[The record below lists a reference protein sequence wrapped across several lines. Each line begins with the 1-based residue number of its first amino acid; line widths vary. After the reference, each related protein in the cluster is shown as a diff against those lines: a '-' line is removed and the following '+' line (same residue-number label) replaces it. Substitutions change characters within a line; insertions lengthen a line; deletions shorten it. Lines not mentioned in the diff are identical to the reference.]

1 MQFNQSQIQDVYK
14 FLQAG
19 HLLAYPTEA
28 VWGIGCDP
36 FNETAVK
43 QILSIK
49 NRPMHKGM
57 IVVTADIALI
67 QPFLQPLAQ
76 ATVAKITH
84 SWQSQ
89 MPQAT
94 TWLLPIPA
102 QLQTCMPAWLTGG
115 RSTLAVRVIQ
125 HPLIAALCRHI
136 AQNDPQNPF
145 GFLVSTSCNPSG
157 QTPACSYR
165 QAHHYFADEIGY
177 LQGETLGFNRPS
189 QILDAL
195 TEQQV
200 RA

>member
-84 SWQSQ
+84 SWQS
-89 MPQAT
+89 
-94 TWLLPIPA
+94 
-102 QLQTCMPAWLTGG
+102 
-115 RSTLAVRVIQ
+115 
-125 HPLIAALCRHI
+125 
-136 AQNDPQNPF
+136 
-145 GFLVSTSCNPSG
+145 
-157 QTPACSYR
+157 
-165 QAHHYFADEIGY
+165 
-177 LQGETLGFNRPS
+177 
-189 QILDAL
+189 
-195 TEQQV
+195 
-200 RA
+200 